1 MPVGD
6 MRHNMSDGEKAV
18 HSLIKALDNPRLGIK
33 GEARTA
39 IIKLFK
45 HVVLGEPIDE
55 FTEKRWREL
64 NRLRDNKII
73 LTSDNYMIELI
84 LMALQWDGFVNMVGV
99 PQTTQ
104 S

>member
-1 MPVGD
+1 
-6 MRHNMSDGEKAV
+6 MSDKEKAV
-18 HSLIKALDNPRLGIK
+18 HSLIRALENPRLGIK

-73 LTSDNYMIELI
+73 FTSDNDVLELV
-84 LMALQWDGFVNMVGV
+84 LMSLQWDGLVDMVSV
-99 PQTTQ
+99 PQTTR